1 MEDRA
6 AKSPPRRAAQLPL
19 PKEHGSWVMLG
30 VAFLLGA
37 GAAARTG
44 SVAPQGPLQ
53 LLLYLAAFAAIF
65 ILRRPAALL
74 LRGGPGASTPE
85 ERRLL
90 ARWLAALA
98 LAAAAA
104 AAALVALGLSLM
116 VPLGAAALALLAV
129 DLRRAQRTARPTL
142 ASELAG
148 AAGIALGA
156 PGAYYAAGGALDR
169 TAFALWL
176 LAALYFASGVFYV
189 RMKARWVKEPPSSP
203 AARWATGRDN
213 VLYHL
218 AALAV
223 AAAASAAGYAP
234 PLAWLSLLPVTVR
247 RLYATAR
254 GGRETDFRRLGW
266 LETAHSLLFLALI
279 FLLL

>member
-1 MEDRA
+1 MNA
-6 AKSPPRRAAQLPL
+6 AREGLPSRRASALPL
-19 PKEHGSWVMLG
+19 PKEHGSWVMLA
-30 VAFLLGA
+30 VAFLAGA
-37 GAAARTG
+37 GAAGRLTPA
-44 SVAPQGPLQ
+44 
-53 LLLYLAAFAAIF
+53 LLLYLVAFLAIF
-65 ILRRPAALL
+65 ILRRPASLL

-90 ARWLAALA
+90 ARWLVALA
-98 LAAAAA
+98 IAGG
-104 AAALVALGLSLM
+104 AAALGLLALGLWLM
-116 VPLGAAALALLAV
+116 IPLGIAALALLAV
-129 DLRRAQRTARPTL
+129 DLRRAVRTARPTL

-156 PGAYYAAGGALDR
+156 PGSYYAASGALDG

-176 LAALYFASGVFYV
+176 LSALYFASGVFYI

-203 AARWATGRDN
+203 AARWASGRDT
-213 VLYHL
+213 VLYHA

-234 PLAWLSLLPVTVR
+234 PLAWVSLLPVTAR

-254 GGRETDFRRLGW
+254 GQRETDFRRLGYV
-266 LETAHSLLFLALI
+266 ETAHSLVFLAL
-279 FLLL
+279 LLILL